1 MDRLFAVVVICAFDL
16 RRCGQHII
24 VHVIGIDIYSF
35 AVSFVDR
42 CQLAEELDE
51 LDQKLLLELQRNAR
65 RSFRELAGRVGTS
78 VATAINRVKA
88 LEEKG
93 IILGYS
99 AIIDPKKLGYETAVI
114 ELVVSKGKLLD
125 VEREVAKN
133 PMVHQVYDVTGETD
147 AIVVCKFKTRSELSQ
162 FVKSLLAMPNVE
174 RTVTH
179 VVLTTVKEDS
189 RFLKAGSAS
198 AAP

>member
-1 MDRLFAVVVICAFDL
+1 MI
-16 RRCGQHII
+16 
-24 VHVIGIDIYSF
+24 
-35 AVSFVDR
+35 
-42 CQLAEELDE
+42 EELDE
-51 LDQKLLLELQRNAR
+51 LDLRLLSELQRNAR
-65 RSFRELAGRVGTS
+65 RSFRELAGKVGAS
-78 VATAINRVKA
+78 VATVINRVRA

-99 AIIDPKKLGYETAVI
+99 AIIDLKRLGYETAVI
-114 ELVVSKGKLLD
+114 ELVVSKGRLLD
-125 VEREVAKN
+125 VEREIAKN

-147 AIVVCKFKTRSELSQ
+147 AIVICKFKSRSELSQ

-189 RFLKAGSAS
+189 RVLKASPASSAF
-198 AAP
+198 